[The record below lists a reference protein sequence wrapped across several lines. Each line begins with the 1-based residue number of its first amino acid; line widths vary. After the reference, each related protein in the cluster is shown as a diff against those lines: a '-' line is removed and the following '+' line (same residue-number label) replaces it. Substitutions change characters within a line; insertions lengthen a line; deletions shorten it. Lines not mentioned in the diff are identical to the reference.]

1 MRTPN
6 NNSYRYAP
14 VTAPISASDFPLWAE
29 NEFRNIKGALDI
41 IASGG
46 KEKLYVAPLKPRDG
60 DFAYAD
66 GSSWNPHSGGG
77 MYLYISSGWGKV
89 ITSNSSGNVGIGT
102 TSPSYRLHV
111 SASASVVAMLET
123 TASDN
128 VQLRLKG
135 VSGERWAIGNNVST
149 GGTGLNFDFYDLA
162 SNANRLRIDATGNV
176 VVGSAALATNATGGF
191 HWIPS
196 CAGTPTGSP
205 TAPYTNAAA
214 MVVDTTNSKLYVR
227 VGAAWK
233 SVTLT

>member
-1 MRTPN
+1 MRTPHI
-6 NNSYRYAP
+6 NSYRYVP
-14 VTAPISASDFPLWAE
+14 INAPIDINDVPRWASV
-29 NEFRNIKGALDI
+29 EFRNIKSAFD
-41 IASGG
+41 ASNNM
-46 KEKLYVAPLKPRDG
+46 ETLAVAPIRPRNG
-60 DFAYAD
+60 DLAYAD
-66 GSSWNPHSGGG
+66 GTNWNPHSGGG

-123 TASDN
+123 TAAASDN
-128 VQLRLKG
+128 VQLRFKG

-162 SNANRLRIDATGNV
+162 SNTNRLRIDATGNV